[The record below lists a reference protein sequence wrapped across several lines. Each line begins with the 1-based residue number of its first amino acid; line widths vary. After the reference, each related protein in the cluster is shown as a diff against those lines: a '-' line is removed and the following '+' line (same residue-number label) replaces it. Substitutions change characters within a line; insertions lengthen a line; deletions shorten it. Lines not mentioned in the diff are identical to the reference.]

1 MIWQFV
7 KNFASIVTFA
17 LSITD
22 TNWTLADAW
31 VKRTNNSKNNF
42 LNVRPFSPGGFFT
55 FLAVV
60 ALGAALLKQVTMR
73 TDGVAIYFL
82 FLSMSVNKN
91 CFK

>member
-1 MIWQFV
+1 MLCLLLTHIGLYWTNVQII
-7 KNFASIVTFA
+7 KKVTLGPSNIF
-17 LSITD
+17 D
-22 TNWTLADAW
+22 
-31 VKRTNNSKNNF
+31 F
-42 LNVRPFSPGGFFT
+42 LNGSPFSPGGFFT

-60 ALGAALLKQVTMR
+60 ALGAALLKQVTMI